1 MTVLTA
7 RGTLPPII
15 YLRHKQIQLR
25 KVRVKGEKRFF
36 AYAQNDKA
44 AFTLVEV
51 LITLGIIGVVAAI
64 TIPGVIHKVRAVQFQ
79 AQFKAAASIVEN
91 ATLNTFRDISD
102 VDFIKR
108 PGVITSFV
116 SDTEKAAINEYFK
129 SLLPVQATLTLKLAN
144 KGDGEFADKVNSK
157 PLFRKD
163 GRRYGY
169 YYIYNLPCNN
179 KTGIGS
185 QVWILNN
192 GMAVSPIS
200 FQTHGLSDGI
210 KVCIDINGPL
220 SGPNRFGWDLFIYDT
235 GGWNRH
241 DCTKWNYGCY
251 DMAKKDLNSYFST
264 LRR

>member
-1 MTVLTA
+1 MTNILRPRPFMGEG
-7 RGTLPPII
+7 RGEG
-15 YLRHKQIQLR
+15 
-25 KVRVKGEKRFF
+25 VKFKRFF

-51 LITLGIIGVVAAI
+51 LITLGVIGVVAAI
-64 TIPGVIHKVRAVQFQ
+64 TIPGIINKVRAVQFQ

-91 ATLNTFRDISD
+91 AALNTFRDISD

-129 SLLPVQATLTLKLAN
+129 SLLPVQATLKLNLAN

-157 PLFRKD
+157 PLFNKD
-163 GRRYGY
+163 GSSFGPF
-169 YYIYNLPCNN
+169 YIYNMPCNY

-192 GMAVSPIS
+192 GMMVSPIS
-200 FQTHGLSDGI
+200 FQIHGLGDVI

-220 SGPNRFGWDLFIYDT
+220 SGPNRFGWDLFVYDT